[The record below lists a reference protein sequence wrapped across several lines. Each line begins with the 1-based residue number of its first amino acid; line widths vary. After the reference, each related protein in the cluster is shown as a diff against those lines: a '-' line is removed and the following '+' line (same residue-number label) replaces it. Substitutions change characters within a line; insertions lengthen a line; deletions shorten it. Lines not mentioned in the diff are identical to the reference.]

1 MSENAEWAFDG
12 FVNSH
17 NNPNRTLVELDLAD
31 MPISHNLF
39 IKMALFFKNQNPA
52 YESSYLNN
60 IMETND
66 YEIEMEDESD
76 LSDVSFRTEES
87 VFLGR
92 NEDLDISYI
101 KRFSAG
107 LSGCKML
114 DENNNM
120 VESQKSSLII
130 IDFIDGL
137 YREDLVKEFGQIVEF
152 KKNNAK
158 KCFKFDL
165 VINKMLL
172 WVYPDSYKRNFF
184 KIFTEKNLVNYF
196 SILENYK
203 TTNNL
208 ALFDCFNF
216 YFFKI
221 HK

>member
-12 FVNSH
+12 FINSH
-17 NNPNRTLVELDLAD
+17 KNPNRTLVELDLAD
-31 MPISHNLF
+31 MPVSHNLF

-52 YESSYLNN
+52 YESSYLNCVLN
-60 IMETND
+60 AETGD
-66 YEIEMEDESD
+66 YEVEMEDESD

-92 NEDLDISYI
+92 SEELDTSYI

-107 LSGCKML
+107 LTGCKML
-114 DENNNM
+114 DENNNIA
-120 VESQKSSLII
+120 ESQKSSLII
-130 IDFIDGL
+130 IDFIDGI
-137 YREDLVKEFGQIVEF
+137 YSEDLVKEFGQIVEF

-165 VINKMLL
+165 VINKMFL

-196 SILENYK
+196 SILEN
-203 TTNNL
+203 
-208 ALFDCFNF
+208 
-216 YFFKI
+216 
-221 HK
+221 